1 MIEREL
7 VEQLKSGNETAF
19 RSLVE
24 TYQTMVVNT
33 AMGMIH
39 NQADAEDIA
48 QEVFMQVYHSITDFR
63 SESSLKTWLYRIT
76 ITRSLNAI
84 RDRKRRNFFSR
95 VEDFFQGKK
104 EEVNEKASFV
114 NPDKA
119 LEEKDHANA
128 IHTALDALPENQKI
142 AFTLSK
148 YEELS
153 YEEIAEL
160 MQLSKSSVE
169 SLLFRA
175 KSNLQKKLIDYYK
188 NFTK

>member
-1 MIEREL
+1 MIEKEL

-19 RSLVE
+19 RQLVE
-24 TYQTMVVNT
+24 TYQSMVVNT

-39 NQADAEDIA
+39 NQTDAEDIA
-48 QEVFMQVYHSITDFR
+48 QDVFIQVYHSISDFR
-63 SESSLKTWLYRIT
+63 NESSLKTWLYRIT

-84 RDRKRRNFFSR
+84 RANKRRKFFSCI
-95 VEDFFQGKK
+95 EDFFQGKK
-104 EEVNEKASFV
+104 EEVQEKAGFV

-128 IHTALDALPENQKI
+128 IRAALDSLPENQKI
-142 AFTLSK
+142 AFALSK

-153 YEEIAEL
+153 YAEIAEL
-160 MQLSKSSVE
+160 MQISKSSVE

-175 KSNLQKKLIDYYK
+175 KSNLQKKLIGYYK
-188 NFTK
+188 NFKK

>member
-1 MIEREL
+1 MIEKEL
-7 VEQLKSGNETAF
+7 IELLKSGDENAF
-19 RSLVE
+19 RKLVE
-24 TYQTMVVNT
+24 THQAMVVNT

-39 NQADAEDIA
+39 NQTDAEDIA
-48 QEVFMQVYHSITDFR
+48 QDVFIQVYHSITDFR
-63 SESSLKTWLYRIT
+63 GESSLKTWLYRIT

-84 RDRKRRNFFSR
+84 RTNKRRKFFSR

-104 EEVNEKASFV
+104 EEVQEKASFV
-114 NPDKA
+114 NPDKV
-119 LEEKDHANA
+119 LEEKDHAKA
-128 IHTALDALPENQKI
+128 IHSALDALPENQKI

-153 YEEIAEL
+153 YAEIADL
-160 MQLSKSSVE
+160 MQISKSSVE

-188 NFTK
+188 NFKK

>member
-19 RSLVE
+19 RYLVE

-39 NQADAEDIA
+39 NQTDAEDIA

-104 EEVNEKASFV
+104 EEVQEKVGFV

-128 IHTALDALPENQKI
+128 IHAALDALPENQKI

-153 YEEIAEL
+153 YDEIAEL
-160 MQLSKSSVE
+160 MQISKSSVE

-188 NFTK
+188 NFKK